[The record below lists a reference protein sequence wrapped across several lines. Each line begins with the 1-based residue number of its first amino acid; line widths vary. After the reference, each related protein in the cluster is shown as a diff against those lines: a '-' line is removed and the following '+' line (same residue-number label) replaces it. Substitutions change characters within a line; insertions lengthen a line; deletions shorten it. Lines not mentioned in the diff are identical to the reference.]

1 MQVYWHNN
9 NGYSLFIWKSPLK
22 VGAPFHVCGAHGYVS
37 TCVFQCSP
45 IDGEV
50 PYIPITFHPIDPMV
64 LEGKRLLVGVGL
76 GGTHDQIMWLCM
88 NIWKDTQ
95 RGQSQEQALTTF
107 FPYLRNINP
116 NWHWHVC
123 DILEPIIGKEGI
135 NNGDI
140 QKMFGNWQVRSET
153 THFPTIYN

>member
-1 MQVYWHNN
+1 M
-9 NGYSLFIWKSPLK
+9 
-22 VGAPFHVCGAHGYVS
+22 
-37 TCVFQCSP
+37 
-45 IDGEV
+45 EV
-50 PYIPITFHPIDPMV
+50 PIESWGTISCMWCTWVCFYLCFPMFPYWRRSS
-64 LEGKRLLVGVGL
+64 LHTHHFWSYWSYWSYGIRRKEIVGIGL